1 MHIPAAQH
9 NDARVI
15 RVTLVRSDPGRIWRI
30 TLNRPDARNA
40 VSSQMLGE
48 LSRALGDAAVDPEA
62 HVVLLSGEG
71 PDFCAGADLGE
82 LNEAAGGPSGM
93 EYTLP
98 LEEFLTAV
106 VDHPLPVVAVIQGA
120 ALGAGCQIAVACD
133 LAIAA
138 IDARLGIPSSRL
150 GVVIG
155 FHNVQRLLVA
165 VGPKRAGEM
174 LLTGRELSG
183 REAANW
189 GLVNEAVPAATLR
202 NRSEKL
208 ADEIAS
214 GAPLSVRA
222 SKRGLRAALGKLSV
236 DPETEGFR
244 LTEFD
249 MMAADALASAD
260 LEEGIRAFRERRR
273 PEFRGK

>member
-1 MHIPAAQH
+1 VFLA
-9 NDARVI
+9 
-15 RVTLVRSDPGRIWRI
+15 
-30 TLNRPDARNA
+30 
-40 VSSQMLGE
+40 
-48 LSRALGDAAVDPEA
+48 
-62 HVVLLSGEG
+62 GEG

-82 LNEAAGGPSGM
+82 LSDAASGPSGM

-98 LEEFLTAV
+98 LEEFLAAL
-106 VDHPLPVVAVIQGA
+106 VDHPLPVVAAIQGA

-138 IDARLGIPSSRL
+138 TDARLGIPSSRL

-155 FHNVQRLLVA
+155 FDNVQRLLLT

-174 LLTGRELSG
+174 LLAGRELSG
-183 REAANW
+183 KEAATW

-202 NRSEKL
+202 DRSEKL

-222 SKRGLRAALGKLSV
+222 SKRGLRAVLAKLGV
-236 DPETEGFR
+236 DRETEGFR
-244 LTEFD
+244 LTDFD

-260 LEEGIRAFRERRR
+260 LKEGIRAFRERRR

>member
-1 MHIPAAQH
+1 
-9 NDARVI
+9 
-15 RVTLVRSDPGRIWRI
+15 
-30 TLNRPDARNA
+30 LNRPDARNA
-40 VSSQMLGE
+40 VSSLMLEE

-62 HVVLLSGEG
+62 RVVLLSGEG

-82 LNEAAGGPSGM
+82 LSEAAGGPSGM
-93 EYTLP
+93 GYIIP

-106 VDHPLPVVAVIQGA
+106 IDHPLPVVAAINGA

-138 IDARLGIPSSRL
+138 TDARLGIPSSRL

-155 FHNVQRLLVA
+155 FENIQRLVLA
-165 VGPKRAGEM
+165 VGPKRAADV

-183 REAANW
+183 EEAATW
-189 GLVNEAVPAATLR
+189 GLINESVRPAELR
-202 NRSEKL
+202 DRSEKL
-208 ADEIAS
+208 AEEIAS

-222 SKRGLRAALGKLSV
+222 SRRGLRGVLAKLSV
-236 DPETEGFR
+236 DRETEGFR
-244 LTEFD
+244 LTDFD
-249 MMAADALASAD
+249 TMAADALASDD
-260 LEEGIRAFRERRR
+260 LKEGIRAFKERRR

>member
-1 MHIPAAQH
+1 
-9 NDARVI
+9 
-15 RVTLVRSDPGRIWRI
+15 
-30 TLNRPDARNA
+30 
-40 VSSQMLGE
+40 MLEE

-62 HVVLLSGEG
+62 RVVLLSGEG

-82 LNEAAGGPSGM
+82 LSEAAGGPSGM
-93 EYTLP
+93 GYIIP

-106 VDHPLPVVAVIQGA
+106 IDHPLPVVAAINGA

-138 IDARLGIPSSRL
+138 TDARLGIPSSRL

-155 FHNVQRLLVA
+155 FENIQRLVLA
-165 VGPKRAGEM
+165 VGPKRAADV

-183 REAANW
+183 EEAATW
-189 GLVNEAVPAATLR
+189 GLINESVRPAELR
-202 NRSEKL
+202 DRSEKL
-208 ADEIAS
+208 AEEIAS

-222 SKRGLRAALGKLSV
+222 SRRGLRGVLAKLSV
-236 DPETEGFR
+236 DRETEGFR
-244 LTEFD
+244 LTDFD
-249 MMAADALASAD
+249 TMAADALASDD
-260 LEEGIRAFRERRR
+260 LKEGIRAFKERRR